1 MEKVLRVSQLDST
14 ELDDDLL
21 SVLQEQLLGV
31 FKVLPST
38 RPLQFKPEL
47 RAALKVLLWWYS
59 VRNSGRTFGQDML
72 NVQYCTC
79 NDVRRPATAGK
90 KLGLLLLSVGVEW
103 VGERFHALGSA
114 LAPGL
119 RPGQLQSLLGW
130 ITAAFNLLSLLNF
143 TLFLLRG
150 CYPTL
155 LDRLLGLQL
164 APTKPQTLRTLSYGF
179 MNQEILWHG
188 FSEFVFF
195 VLPHLNLF
203 AVRNWLR
210 RVAMSLSATPVTVP
224 ADFSRCAFCGHP
236 PTLPQLS
243 ACGHVYCYYCL
254 RANCMADSS
263 FPCCVCGHVLAAAS

>member
-72 NVQYCTC
+72 DVQYCTC

-103 VGERFHALGSA
+103 AGERFHALGSA

-130 ITAAFNLLSLLNF
+130 ITAAVNLLSLLNF

-150 CYPTL
+150 HYPTL

-195 VLPHLNLF
+195 VLPRLNLF

-224 ADFSRCAFCGHP
+224 ADFSRCAFCEHP

-263 FPCCVCGHVLAAAS
+263 FPCCACGHVLAAAA